1 MCRLKD
7 QSCDGHMSSRGSTV
21 EIVTRSGR
29 RRFNAEQKLAIVWE
43 TLEAGAT
50 VGAIAGRHGL
60 PANLVYTWRKR
71 ALAGAMA
78 GFVPVEIGETAH
90 PALSAP
96 AVPVVDAT
104 AAADTRPPVN
114 DRGGAIEI
122 ELPNGCR
129 LRVGGDVDAGALRR
143 VLSALGTARG

>member
-1 MCRLKD
+1 
-7 QSCDGHMSSRGSTV
+7 MSSRGSTV

-29 RRFNAEQKLAIVWE
+29 RRFNAEQKLAIVRE

-50 VGAIAGRHGL
+50 VGMVAGRHGL

-78 GFVPVEIGETAH
+78 GFVPVEIGETTH

-96 AVPVVDAT
+96 AAPVADAT
-104 AAADTRPPVN
+104 AAAQLPVD

-143 VLSALGTARG
+143 VLSAIGATRG

>member
-1 MCRLKD
+1 
-7 QSCDGHMSSRGSTV
+7 MSIRGSTV

-29 RRFNAEQKLAIVWE
+29 RRFNAEQKLVIVRE
-43 TLEAGAT
+43 TLEADAT
-50 VGAIAGRHGL
+50 VGTVTGRHGL

-71 ALAGAMA
+71 ALAGALA
-78 GFVPVEIGETAH
+78 GFVPVEIGEAAH
-90 PALSAP
+90 PALAAP
-96 AVPVVDAT
+96 TAPMADA
-104 AAADTRPPVN
+104 AAADARAPVV

-143 VLSALGTARG
+143 VLSALGATRG